1 MYSCWV
7 NRDEILRVLRAFE
20 SAGRVLGARGLPRI
34 ILECQ
39 LRLLHQELCA
49 AVPAKT
55 DIYRRLLEASRLLHR
70 RRAAILAD
78 EPFDAVAA
86 QFETRVSALHDRLT
100 HAGVLIVSAVL
111 DAHDDVPSAVESLTT
126 WLTDAERFSADW
138 SRAIEQTLS
147 GTRGLLPTG

>member
-111 DAHDDVPSAVESLTT
+111 FAIGAAGVFMR
-126 WLTDAERFSADW
+126 LTDAERFSADW
-138 SRAIEQTLS
+138 SRAVEQTLS